1 MKIKLPLVIIFTS
14 FLALI
19 SCQAPKEVIV
29 APVPEEVVIKT
40 DAYNLT
46 PPEGWRLEHGT
57 GEWDLYLESP
67 GRIINVIISQVP
79 HLGVNMSDILKMD
92 EKFMTGD
99 NYEVI
104 DRTSGVPYKDVE
116 SGSVKYICHK
126 PELEGRYT
134 ESHYFY
140 KDGLF
145 INVVISY
152 DSETG
157 EAPEDVRVFFRNFTP
172 FPQ

>member
-1 MKIKLPLVIIFTS
+1 MKLKLLLCMSLII
-14 FLALI
+14 LIAL
-19 SCQAPKEVIV
+19 SCKAPKEVVV
-29 APVPEEVVIKT
+29 APLPAEVVVKT
-40 DAYNLT
+40 DAYTLT
-46 PPEGWRLEHGT
+46 QPGGWRLEYGT
-57 GEWDLYLESP
+57 GEWDVYLESP
-67 GRIINVIISQVP
+67 GRIMNVIISEIP

-99 NYEVI
+99 NYEVV
-104 DRTSGVPYKDVE
+104 DKPTGVLYKDVE
-116 SGSVKYICHK
+116 SGCVKYVCHK

-152 DSETG
+152 DSETDK
-157 EAPEDVRVFFRNFTP
+157 APDDVSVFFGSFTP